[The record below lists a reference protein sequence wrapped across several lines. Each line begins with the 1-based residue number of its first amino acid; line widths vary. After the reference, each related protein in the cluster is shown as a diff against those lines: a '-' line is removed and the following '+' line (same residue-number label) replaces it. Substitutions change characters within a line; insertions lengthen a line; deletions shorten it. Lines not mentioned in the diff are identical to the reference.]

1 MDRFRPLLLRR
12 SSPLEAPSIWELLL
26 GAFALM
32 LVVEGM
38 LPFISPPKWRAVF
51 EKATQLSDG
60 QIRFIGLSSMVAGLL
75 TLYLFLT

>member
-1 MDRFRPLLLRR
+1 M
-12 SSPLEAPSIWELLL
+12 SAASIWDLLL

-38 LPFISPPKWRAVF
+38 LPFISPPKWRSVF

-60 QIRFIGLSSMVAGLL
+60 QIRFIGLSSMLAGLAML
-75 TLYLFLT
+75 LFFLT